1 MTSAGYQADS
11 PTAAQIAEAIERDEL
26 VMYYQPKVSLLTG
39 SLIGAEAL
47 VRWNDP
53 HSRVLS
59 PSVFL
64 PQAEAGGLL
73 HDMTVKLLDD
83 VVAACIEVRECS
95 PEMSL
100 SLNVAPND
108 LTSQTISSRIS
119 SYLNGGSIK
128 PHELQIE
135 ITESI
140 VMEKFDVVLDELAS
154 LTSMGIKVLMDDF
167 GTGYSSI
174 DRLSQMP
181 FSALKLDQGVVRRMA
196 TSSQNL
202 NTVRSTVSMSRELGM
217 TSIAEGVESIEQYNI
232 LLATGCEQAQGFYIS
247 QPLPLNQFVDFIKS
261 DPSFPSSQIGC
272 VHQAVVNILRYR
284 KSLVDIAVCSALG
297 SDSSLTP
304 AVSDIRSSSVE
315 QGFRAAEW
323 YYGVGQMLNYHE
335 SFRAVEAPLNK
346 LNDLGTALKKEL
358 VTGRPAR
365 VNSDRLK
372 DIDQYATAA
381 MTELNRLE
389 SALLT
394 ELV

>member
-1 MTSAGYQADS
+1 MKPGYLTDS
-11 PTAAQIAEAIERDEL
+11 PTAEQIAKAIERDEL
-26 VMYYQPKVSLLTG
+26 VMYYQPKVCLLTG
-39 SLIGAEAL
+39 RIIGAEAL

-73 HDMTVKLLDD
+73 HDMTVRLLDD
-83 VVAACIEVRECS
+83 VVAACNEVRRCA
-95 PEMSL
+95 PELSL
-100 SLNVAPND
+100 SINVAPND
-108 LTSQTISSRIS
+108 LTSQAISSRIS
-119 SYLNGGSIK
+119 SYISGGAIK

-154 LTSMGIKVLMDDF
+154 LKSMGIKVLMDDF

-174 DRLSQMP
+174 DRLSQIP
-181 FSALKLDQGVVRRMA
+181 FSALKLDQGVVRRMT

-202 NTVRSTVSMSRELGM
+202 NTVRSTISMARELGM

-232 LLATGCEQAQGFYIS
+232 LLASGCEQAQGFYLCKPV
-247 QPLPLNQFVDFIKS
+247 PLKQFIELVRT
-261 DPSFPSSQIGC
+261 DPSFPHSQIGC
-272 VHQAVVNILRYR
+272 VHQAVFNILRYR

-297 SDSSLTP
+297 SDSAVAP
-304 AVSDIRSSSVE
+304 AVSEIRSSRVE

-346 LNDLGTALKKEL
+346 LNDLGAALEKEL
-358 VTGRPAR
+358 VTGQPSR
-365 VNSDRLK
+365 VHSDRLR

-381 MTELNRLE
+381 MAELHRLE
-389 SALLT
+389 SALLA

>member
-1 MTSAGYQADS
+1 MSAAHLTDS
-11 PTAAQIAEAIERDEL
+11 PTAEQIAKAIERDEL
-26 VMYYQPKVSLLTG
+26 VMYYQPKVCLLTG
-39 SLIGAEAL
+39 TLIGAEAL

-83 VVAACIEVRECS
+83 VVAACIQVRECA
-95 PEMSL
+95 PELSL
-100 SLNVAPND
+100 SINVAPND

-119 SYLNGGSIK
+119 SYLSGGAIK

-154 LTSMGIKVLMDDF
+154 LSSMGIKVLMDDF

-181 FSALKLDQGVVRRMA
+181 FSALKLDQGVVRRMT

-202 NTVRSTVSMSRELGM
+202 NTVRSTVSMARELGM

-247 QPLPLNQFVDFIKS
+247 KPMPLDQFIDYVKS

-297 SDSSLTP
+297 SDSSLAP
-304 AVSDIRSSSVE
+304 AVGDIRSSCVE

-323 YYGVGQMLNYHE
+323 YYGIGQLLSYHE

-381 MTELNRLE
+381 MAELQRLE
-389 SALLT
+389 SALLA